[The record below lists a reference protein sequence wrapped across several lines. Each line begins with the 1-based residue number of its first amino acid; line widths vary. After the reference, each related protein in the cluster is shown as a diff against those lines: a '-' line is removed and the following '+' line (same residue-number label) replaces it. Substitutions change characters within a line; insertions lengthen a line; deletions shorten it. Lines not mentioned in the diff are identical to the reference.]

1 MDEEYN
7 RGMRR
12 DKQKG
17 SINVREQIITT
28 KKRGN

>member
-17 SINVREQIITT
+17 NINVREQIIIT